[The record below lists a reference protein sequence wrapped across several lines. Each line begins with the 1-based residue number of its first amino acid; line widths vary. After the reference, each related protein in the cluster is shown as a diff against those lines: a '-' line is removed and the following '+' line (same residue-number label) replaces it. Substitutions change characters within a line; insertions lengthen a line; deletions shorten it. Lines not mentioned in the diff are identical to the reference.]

1 MTRHPSHKM
10 CRFRHFLSHG
20 NAFAGR
26 DCGLCKCAEIFTSQ
40 PPPRTCFIQESSQ
53 NPSRHVCPFA
63 YCFPSGF
70 GLLLTLQLLLETDT
84 WKRRR
89 TAVKVS
95 SSLFSSRM
103 DGCLRLYSGH
113 ALRCVSPLLSDPS
126 KYKHFVC
133 LLTVRITLGVRCA
146 GLHVKP
152 ADSPSPAASDMT
164 LGVIVTS
171 AVVQKPAHVGRS
183 ADNLNKPKPCHVV
196 FLFLSPVQPFV
207 LHTTVTTPAS
217 AWICGANSSC
227 SR

>member
-1 MTRHPSHKM
+1 M
-10 CRFRHFLSHG
+10 CRFHHLL
-20 NAFAGR
+20 AET
-26 DCGLCKCAEIFTSQ
+26 GLCKCAEIFTSQ
-40 PPPRTCFIQESSQ
+40 PPRTCFIQESSQ

-70 GLLLTLQLLLETDT
+70 GLLLTLQLLLETET
-84 WKRRR
+84 WKRCR

-103 DGCLRLYSGH
+103 DGCLRLCSGH

-133 LLTVRITLGVRCA
+133 SPSDHCGCA
-146 GLHVKP
+146 GLDVKP

-171 AVVQKPAHVGRS
+171 AVVQKPA
-183 ADNLNKPKPCHVV
+183 A
-196 FLFLSPVQPFV
+196 
-207 LHTTVTTPAS
+207 
-217 AWICGANSSC
+217 
-227 SR
+227 